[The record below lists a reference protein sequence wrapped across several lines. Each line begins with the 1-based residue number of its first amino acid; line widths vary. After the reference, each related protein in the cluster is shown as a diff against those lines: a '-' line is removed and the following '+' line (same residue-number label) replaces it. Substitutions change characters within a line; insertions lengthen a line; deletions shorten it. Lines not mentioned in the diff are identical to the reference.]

1 MATSKRGS
9 KYRTDFI
16 LKGQRFLK
24 TTETRQEGEQWEALI
39 RLNVSLGKSPEEL
52 LEVTEKTHMTLRQG
66 LAKAKQAWAG
76 TKNEALAISNAE
88 DIIDYLGADTA
99 FRNLTDDNIH
109 GLIQWLRTRTHAK
122 AKRKQAPLSN
132 ATINRKLAALSKM
145 TSIARKAGEPIRYD
159 IPHLKESEGRL
170 RFLTK
175 AEETAVLA
183 DLRDN
188 EGEAMYEFVAFA
200 IDTGGRLSELLQL
213 TPRTIVQ
220 TSAGHAAFFAGNTT
234 KSGKSRTVPLTNR
247 ASSIALK
254 RSQGSSLW
262 PTNWNQH
269 TVTHAWARMRTRL
282 GLAGDT
288 EFVFHA
294 CRHTCGTR
302 LLEATG
308 NLALVKDWLGHSDIR
323 VTTRYAKV
331 VTSSLTSAVQA
342 LETMTHSG
350 ESHPAQLGV
359 KSGGNLTDHR
369 VDSLLDSPL
378 ENQ

>member
-1 MATSKRGS
+1 MATKKRGGT
-9 KYRTDFI
+9 YRTDFV
-16 LKGQRFLK
+16 LKGHRFFK
-24 TTETRQEGEQWEALI
+24 ATATQQEGEQWEALI
-39 RLNVSLGKSPEEL
+39 RLNISLGKSVEEL
-52 LEVTEKTHMTLRQG
+52 LDATGSTHMTLKEG
-66 LAKAKQAWAG
+66 FEKAARLWAG

-88 DIIDYLGADTA
+88 DILKYFGPDTT
-99 FRNLTDDNIH
+99 FRSLTDDNIRD
-109 GLIQWLRTRTHAK
+109 LVDWLRTRTHPK

-234 KSGKSRTVPLTNR
+234 KSGKSRTVPLTSR

-262 PTNWNQH
+262 PANWNQH

-331 VTSSLTSAVQA
+331 VTSSLNSAVQA
-342 LETMTHSG
+342 LESMSHSQD
-350 ESHPAQLGV
+350 SHQAQLGV
-359 KSGGNLTDHR
+359 RSGVNLGGY
-369 VDSLLDSPL
+369 L
-378 ENQ
+378 Q